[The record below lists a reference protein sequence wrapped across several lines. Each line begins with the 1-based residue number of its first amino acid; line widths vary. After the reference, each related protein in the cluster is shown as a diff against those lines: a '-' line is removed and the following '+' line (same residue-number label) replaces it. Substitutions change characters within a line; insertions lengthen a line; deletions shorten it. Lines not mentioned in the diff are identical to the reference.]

1 VIIFAADDPLVLNGT
16 YDREGY
22 KPGERERIANAR
34 ARQEK
39 EATMGRTK
47 KADRL
52 QNERRAAR
60 ATKPDKP
67 KRGRPPKQQD
77 LIEDR
82 AIKPLEDIAES
93 YADCRDRRMEL
104 TKEEKE
110 LKEHAVTLMHKFG
123 KTIYRHNGVEIRLV
137 PGEEDV
143 KVKVRKPGDEEEAE
157 DGDELEVSGAGEAAE
172 V

>member
-1 VIIFAADDPLVLNGT
+1 MAKRASKT
-16 YDREGY
+16 DR
-22 KPGERERIANAR
+22 K
-34 ARQEK
+34 
-39 EATMGRTK
+39 
-47 KADRL
+47 L
-52 QNERRAAR
+52 
-60 ATKPDKP
+60 TKPDKP

-123 KTIYRHNGVEIRLV
+123 KTIYRHNGIEIRLV
-137 PGEEDV
+137 PGEENV
-143 KVKVRKPGDEEEAE
+143 KVQIKKPGEDEEEAE
-157 DGDELEVSGAGEAAE
+157 GGDEFEVSDAGEAADE
-172 V
+172 LT